1 MFEISEVKYEDRT
14 GNLKVS
20 ASGVVSSTKFFP
32 TYGNLIYKPLSKTKP
47 LSTPLFSYAEVYWS
61 YLINKYIDRETPRYT
76 LARCYNI
83 DKYQSKYYD
92 KGSLVPNILSDGEY
106 LVNILELFRM
116 IPDKKVDIDS
126 YVNYCEM
133 IYDFESILESDF
145 FLAHNDLAEGLALQ
159 VLTSILRRDDNYHY
173 ENAALVFKDGEVVRV
188 APMIDME
195 FSQFF
200 MYPDDSVTHEAK
212 FSSYDEGML
221 PIFTYDESKSY
232 EENEE
237 KFIDRLENGSVYD
250 NFNRSQTHI
259 LMKNIRY
266 ITKRFPKMV
275 KDFINRLIFIRREVE
290 NLDIKFDDEFLEI
303 FSSNDW
309 EATRMIFKDGKSEND
324 IEVKSAK
331 ERAERNKIKLDFDNF
346 NESLKREVIYS
357 IDHFI
362 EVLELFLDYHNG
374 KLPNL
379 RNYSANTL
387 YSPVERQPENI
398 ANIFL
403 QLMNDVKKKEL
414 KK

>member
-1 MFEISEVKYEDRT
+1 MFKVCEVNYEDRT
-14 GNLKVS
+14 GNLKS
-20 ASGVVSSTKFFP
+20 EASGVVSSTKFFP

-61 YLINKYIDRETPRYT
+61 YLINKYIDRETPRYS

-83 DKYQSKYYD
+83 DEYQPKYYD
-92 KGSLVPNILSDGEY
+92 KGTLVPNILGDGEY

-116 IPDKKVDIDS
+116 MPDKKVDIET
-126 YVNYCEM
+126 YINYCEM
-133 IYDFESILESDF
+133 IYDFETILDSDF
-145 FLAHNDLAEGLALQ
+145 FLVHEDLAEKLAEQ

-173 ENAALVFKDGEVVRV
+173 ENASLIFKDGKVVRV
-188 APMIDME
+188 APIIDME

-232 EENEE
+232 EENEQI
-237 KFIDRLENGSVYD
+237 FIDKIENGSVHD
-250 NFNRSQTHI
+250 NFNRSQTYI
-259 LMKNIRY
+259 LMRNIRY
-266 ITKRFPKMV
+266 ITKRFPRMV
-275 KDFINRLIFIRREVE
+275 KSFINRLIFIRREVE
-290 NLDIKFDDEFLEI
+290 NFNISFDDEFLGT

-309 EATRMIFKDGKSEND
+309 EPTRMIFKDGKSEDD
-324 IEVKSAK
+324 IAVKSAR
-331 ERAERNKIKLDFDNF
+331 ERAERHKIKLDYDNF
-346 NESLKREVIYS
+346 NNTLRREVIYS

-379 RNYSANTL
+379 RDYSANTL

-403 QLMNDVKKKEL
+403 QLMKDVKKKEL
-414 KK
+414 K